1 MKLKNYAIAVVA
13 TTLVACGESEIET
26 PCLPLDEEKPTELET
41 EAEAP
46 LTHGMTVLGD
56 KIPNAYTPE
65 NMREAL
71 VSLMAEDGGNKT
83 LTISEDDIKATHLY
97 LRFAPRDS
105 TEVELLDNDS
115 TIMYT
120 VVPMDREIAEI
131 GDYYHDPELPDS
143 VPTYQ
148 YCVARIGQPLPDVPH
163 ETLSEIFLM
172 EEANVF
178 EDEVDEESEEAANKS
193 IGISVWEKLE
203 GKALEL
209 AGVTADDF
217 SGNKS
222 SKWRPEGYVKYYDN
236 TLNKEVALEGV
247 PVRIHRGF
255 TTHQCCTDANGHFS
269 FSKRRH
275 HVRCYVKWRR
285 DDFHLREI
293 GHPIQQAES
302 TIASHTK
309 SSVNHTFVY
318 GYDSWFYA
326 SVFRA
331 AHNYY
336 YHYQRYGLSKP
347 KESNLKIRL
356 SERTPSEI
364 GNFTPFDPFCAS
376 DIRIFYTKTNMDK
389 SANLYMTTVHE
400 IAHCAHHGW
409 DRSDYNN
416 TRDKVKESWARGVE
430 WVMAQPKYG
439 DVSVSKGGNS
449 EYTQVVRDLLDDRKL
464 TKIGLSGKKHTKSG
478 PCNISMANIEKAL
491 HGAKTWNAWRDNLDK
506 IYPSKKKDID
516 EIFKIWEE

>member
-13 TTLVACGESEIET
+13 ATLVACGESEIET
-26 PCLPLDEEKPTELET
+26 PSLPLDEEKPTELET

-83 LTISEDDIKATHLY
+83 LTISEDDIK
-97 LRFAPRDS
+97 
-105 TEVELLDNDS
+105 
-115 TIMYT
+115 
-120 VVPMDREIAEI
+120 
-131 GDYYHDPELPDS
+131 
-143 VPTYQ
+143 
-148 YCVARIGQPLPDVPH
+148 
-163 ETLSEIFLM
+163 
-172 EEANVF
+172 
-178 EDEVDEESEEAANKS
+178 
-193 IGISVWEKLE
+193 
-203 GKALEL
+203 
-209 AGVTADDF
+209 
-217 SGNKS
+217 
-222 SKWRPEGYVKYYDN
+222 
-236 TLNKEVALEGV
+236 
-247 PVRIHRGF
+247 
-255 TTHQCCTDANGHFS
+255 
-269 FSKRRH
+269 
-275 HVRCYVKWRR
+275 
-285 DDFHLREI
+285 
-293 GHPIQQAES
+293 
-302 TIASHTK
+302 
-309 SSVNHTFVY
+309 
-318 GYDSWFYA
+318 
-326 SVFRA
+326 
-331 AHNYY
+331 
-336 YHYQRYGLSKP
+336 
-347 KESNLKIRL
+347 
-356 SERTPSEI
+356 
-364 GNFTPFDPFCAS
+364 
-376 DIRIFYTKTNMDK
+376 
-389 SANLYMTTVHE
+389 
-400 IAHCAHHGW
+400 AHHGW